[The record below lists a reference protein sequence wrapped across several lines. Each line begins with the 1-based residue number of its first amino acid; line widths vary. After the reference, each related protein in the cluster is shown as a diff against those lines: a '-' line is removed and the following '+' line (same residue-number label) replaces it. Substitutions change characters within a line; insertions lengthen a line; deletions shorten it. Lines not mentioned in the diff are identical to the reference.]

1 MTIRGK
7 APILK
12 SRKRR
17 CRQNG
22 QPPTWITRSNRRLG
36 RPGGY
41 FLLLAC
47 KNRAIMAT
55 TRIPVWIR
63 SEYVTIGS
71 PPFRGI
77 RGQEAP
83 PTKQGTNRLPFIDS
97 AGIRIPQKKE
107 ERKAAAL
114 RSSFFACCCQKSSQ
128 SRGWSKGRRY
138 GIIPASP
145 SLGSCRV
152 GGDGQYP
159 ERKRQDI
166 GQKSEA
172 RSFGRKEERGRDPLR
187 EKAPCPCHAA
197 G

>member
-1 MTIRGK
+1 MRKRLTIRGK

-12 SRKRR
+12 NRKRR

-114 RSSFFACCCQKSSQ
+114 RSSFFACRCQKSSQ

-145 SLGSCRV
+145 IPERQRV
-152 GGDGQYP
+152 REDAQYAA
-159 ERKRQDI
+159 RKRQNI
-166 GQKSEA
+166 EQK
-172 RSFGRKEERGRDPLR
+172 
-187 EKAPCPCHAA
+187 
-197 G
+197 

>member
-12 SRKRR
+12 NRKRC

-22 QPPTWITRSNRRLG
+22 QPPAEVSSKKEVTAGLG

-107 ERKAAAL
+107 ERRAAAL
-114 RSSFFACCCQKSSQ
+114 RSSFFACRCQKSSQ

-145 SLGSCRV
+145 IPERQRV
-152 GGDGQYP
+152 REDAQYAA
-159 ERKRQDI
+159 RKRQNI
-166 GQKSEA
+166 EQK
-172 RSFGRKEERGRDPLR
+172 
-187 EKAPCPCHAA
+187 
-197 G
+197 